1 MALSPGARLGPYQIL
16 TALGA
21 GGMGEVYRA
30 RDPKLNRDVAIKVL
44 PESFANDPDRL
55 VRFQREA
62 QVLASLNHPNIGG
75 IYGLEEAAGV
85 RALVLELVEGPTL
98 ADRIAQGSIPLDEA
112 LPIAKQIAEALEA
125 AHERGIIHRD
135 LKPANIKVRPD
146 GTVKVLDF
154 GLAKATETAP
164 GAVDLTHS
172 PTLSMMATQAGVILG
187 TAAYMSPEQAK
198 GLPADQR
205 SDVFSFGS
213 VLYEMLTGRQPFKG
227 DTGPDL
233 LASVLVREPDLDL
246 LPPNLNPRIPELL
259 RRCLEKNPKKRWQ
272 AVGDLRVEI
281 EAIAVAPRVAPAIAQ
296 VIAPTQPLWR
306 RAIPVV
312 AAAIVVGALSSIG
325 TLYFK
330 PSTTPPATIARFAFT
345 LGEGQ
350 QLTNANRHVIAIS
363 PDGTKV
369 AYAANSRVYLRATSE
384 FEARPIPG
392 TENTQGRDP
401 SVSNP
406 TFSPDGKSIAFWT
419 GTDRTIKQT
428 AVTGGAAVTICSA
441 TNPYGMTWGAD
452 GIVFSQPEGIMR
464 VTEAGQPKRLV
475 DAAGE
480 GVMSSPQML
489 PDGQTLLFTL
499 GASADSRDRG
509 DQGRIVVQSLRSGE
523 RKTVFEDGRHARYV
537 PSGHLVFARSGVL
550 FAVRFDV
557 KRLAVTGREVP
568 IVEGV
573 SRGTVGVMA
582 TALFSVSDSGSLI
595 YVPGPASASSNQSGL
610 AYIDRKGVVEPLK
623 VPPSVYEYPRIS
635 PDATRLVFGTSDG
648 THAVISTYELS
659 GTSMVRQLTFEGNN
673 RFPIWSPDGSRVAFQ
688 SDRLGHPAVFLQR
701 ADGSGTAE
709 PLTKPD
715 PGTSHTPES
724 WSPDGDVL
732 LFGATKGSISSL
744 WTYSFKDRKAA
755 PFGDV
760 KDSTLP
766 TNAMFSP
773 DGRWVAYQI
782 GRAGVIEGSTWV
794 QPFPPDGS
802 RHLIERE
809 GGRPLWSRDGK
820 ELFFVPA
827 PLQLRVVTVKT
838 APSFTV
844 TSPVAVPRGFGGA
857 PPFSPRTFD
866 IMPNGR
872 IVAVVTAGQ
881 IQDGSPAQAQ
891 VQEIRVVLNW
901 FEELK
906 SKVPTK

>member
-1 MALSPGARLGPYQIL
+1 ML
-16 TALGA
+16 
-21 GGMGEVYRA
+21 
-30 RDPKLNRDVAIKVL
+30 
-44 PESFANDPDRL
+44 
-55 VRFQREA
+55 
-62 QVLASLNHPNIGG
+62 
-75 IYGLEEAAGV
+75 
-85 RALVLELVEGPTL
+85 
-98 ADRIAQGSIPLDEA
+98 
-112 LPIAKQIAEALEA
+112 
-125 AHERGIIHRD
+125 
-135 LKPANIKVRPD
+135 
-146 GTVKVLDF
+146 
-154 GLAKATETAP
+154 
-164 GAVDLTHS
+164 
-172 PTLSMMATQAGVILG
+172 ATQAGVILG

-227 DTGPDL
+227 DTAPDL
-233 LASVLVREPDLDL
+233 LASVLVREPELDL
-246 LPPNLNPRIPELL
+246 LPTSLNPRIPELL

-281 EAIAVAPRVAPAIAQ
+281 EAIAVAPRVVPAIPQ
-296 VIAPTQPLWR
+296 VIPRKEPLWR
-306 RAIPVV
+306 RAIPVA
-312 AAAIVVGALSSIG
+312 AAAIVAGALSSIG

-350 QLTNANRHVIAIS
+350 QLTNANRQVIAMS

-392 TENTQGRDP
+392 TENIQGSDP

-406 TFSPDGKSIAFWT
+406 TFSPDGRSIAFWS
-419 GTDRTIKQT
+419 GSDRTIKQT
-428 AVTGGAAVTICSA
+428 AVTGGAAVTICPA
-441 TNPYGMTWGAD
+441 TSPFGMTWDAD

-464 VTEAGQPKRLV
+464 VDESGQPKRIV
-475 DAAGE
+475 DVTGQ
-480 GVMSSPQML
+480 GVTTSPQML

-499 GASADSRDRG
+499 GASTDSRDRW
-509 DQGRIVVQSLRSGE
+509 DQARIVVQSLRSGE
-523 RKTVFEDGRHARYV
+523 RKTVFEGGSHARYV
-537 PSGHLVFARSGVL
+537 PSGHLVFARGGVL

-557 KRLAVTGREVP
+557 KRLEVTGREVP

-573 SRGTVGVMA
+573 LRGTIGSNGP
-582 TALFSVSDSGSLI
+582 ALFSVSDTGSLI
-595 YVPGPASASSNQSGL
+595 YVPGSASASSNQSGL
-610 AYIDRKGVVEPLK
+610 AFIDRKGVAAPLK
-623 VPPSVYEYPRIS
+623 ILPGVYEYPRVS
-635 PDATRLVFGTSDG
+635 RDATRLVFGTSDG
-648 THAVISTYELS
+648 AHAVISTYELS
-659 GTSMVRQLTFEGNN
+659 GASMVRQLTFEGNN
-673 RFPIWSPDGSRVAFQ
+673 RFPIWSPDGNRIAFQ
-688 SDRLGHPAVFLQR
+688 SDRLGSPALFLQR
-701 ADGSGTAE
+701 ADGSGTVE
-709 PLTKPD
+709 PLTKPE

-732 LFGATKGSISSL
+732 LFGVTKGSISSL

-782 GRAGVIEGSTWV
+782 GRAGVTEGSIYV
-794 QPFPPDGS
+794 QPFPPDGT
-802 RHLIERE
+802 RHLIEKE

-827 PLQLRVVTVKT
+827 PLQFRVVAVKT
-838 APSFTV
+838 SPSFTW
-844 TSPVAVPRGFGGA
+844 TNPVDVPRGFGGS
-857 PPFSPRTFD
+857 PPYAPRTFD
-866 IMPNGR
+866 IMPDGR

-891 VQEIRVVLNW
+891 VQEIKVVLNW
-901 FEELK
+901 FEELR
-906 SKVPTK
+906 SKVPTR